1 MVETDVALEPK
12 FGRLFGETCDGNAV
26 TKDIVDPSHRAWR
39 RIDVDP
45 GFQQPLIEAVAR
57 PEHDAVLTEGDRL
70 FVAVGGRVL
79 DSEKR
84 HLTWRSTR

>member
-1 MVETDVALEPK
+1 M
-12 FGRLFGETCDGNAV
+12 
-26 TKDIVDPSHRAWR
+26 
-39 RIDVDP
+39 
-45 GFQQPLIEAVAR
+45 IEAVAR

-84 HLTWRSTR
+84 HLTCRSTG